1 MEEINLNTIIEQ
13 TGQMLMAGLKGTS
26 IDKDAEE
33 LICKYKIGGFILF
46 GRNFENPRQLSNF
59 ICDLQSLAISKG
71 NGTPLFIS
79 VDQEGGRVARLK
91 EPFTEYPFAGVLG
104 IAKSEELAYNFGSA
118 LAKEL
123 LAVGIN
129 MDFAPVLDVN
139 SNPENPIIGDRAFS
153 DDPEWVARLGGA
165 FIRAFNDEGILPV
178 GKHFP
183 GHGDTALDSHL
194 DLPYV
199 NRDVNSLEKIE
210 LHPFSKVLKNG
221 LDVVMTAHVIYP
233 AWDEKNPATF
243 SKKILD
249 DILRKRFGFD
259 GIIISDDLEMKA
271 IDDHYQFESI
281 PAMGVEAGVDIFLVC
296 HDTDRIR
303 TLHDLLI
310 KGMNTGKISRDN
322 VQMSA
327 DRIARIKR
335 KIKTTKPLKNLD
347 DIITTQCHKIAKEM
361 KSFLPS

>member
-1 MEEINLNTIIEQ
+1 MEELLLNTITEQ

-26 IDKDAEE
+26 IDKDAED
-33 LICKYKIGGFILF
+33 LICNHKIGGFILF
-46 GRNFENPRQLSNF
+46 GRNFENPKQLSDF
-59 ICDLQSLAISKG
+59 ICELQSLAITKG

-104 IAKSEELAYNFGSA
+104 IAKSEELAYNFGSS

-139 SNPENPIIGDRAFS
+139 SNPTNPIIGDRAFS
-153 DDPEWVARLGGA
+153 DDPEWVARLGSS
-165 FIRAFNDEGILPV
+165 FVRAFNDAGILPV

-199 NRDVNSLEKIE
+199 DRDVDSLEKIE

-221 LDVVMTAHVIYP
+221 LDIVMTAHVIYP
-233 AWDEKNPATF
+233 AWDKQYPATF
-243 SKKILD
+243 SKKILG
-249 DILRKRFGFD
+249 DILRKRFEFD

-271 IDDHYQFESI
+271 IDDHFSFESI
-281 PAMGVEAGVDIFLVC
+281 PKMGIEAGIDIFLVC

-303 TLHDLLI
+303 TLHDLMI
-310 KGMNTGKISRDN
+310 RGVNAGNISKDN
-322 VQMSA
+322 ILKSS
-327 DRIARIKR
+327 DRITRIKN
-335 KIKTTKPLKNLD
+335 KIKNPNQNTD
-347 DIITTQCHKIAKEM
+347 DFSPQQCHKVAAEM
-361 KSFLPS
+361 KSYIAS

>member
-1 MEEINLNTIIEQ
+1 MEDLLLNTITEQ

-26 IDKDAEE
+26 LDKDAED
-33 LICKYKIGGFILF
+33 LICNHKIGGFILF
-46 GRNFENPRQLSNF
+46 GRNFENPSQLCDF
-59 ICDLQSLAISKG
+59 ICDLQALSISKG
-71 NGTPLFIS
+71 SGLPLFIS

-91 EPFTEYPFAGVLG
+91 DPFTEYPYAGVLG

-139 SNPENPIIGDRAFS
+139 SNPANPIIGDRAFS
-153 DDPEWVARLGGA
+153 DDPEWVARLGSA
-165 FIRAFNDEGILPV
+165 FVSAFNDEGILPV

-183 GHGDTALDSHL
+183 GHGDTTLDSHL

-210 LHPFSKVLKNG
+210 LHPFSKVLNNG
-221 LDVVMTAHVIYP
+221 LDIVMTAHVIYP
-233 AWDEKNPATF
+233 AWDEKYPATF
-243 SKKILD
+243 SKKILG
-249 DILRKRFGFD
+249 DILRKRFEFD

-271 IDDHYQFESI
+271 IDDHYAFHSI
-281 PAMGVEAGVDIFLVC
+281 PEMGVDAGIDIFLVC

-310 KGMNTGKISRDN
+310 KGVDNGNISKDN
-322 VQMSA
+322 VLKSS
-327 DRIARIKR
+327 DRIARIKN
-335 KIKTTKPLKNLD
+335 KLKTTRPHKLD
-347 DIITTQCHKIAKEM
+347 DFSSRQCHQIAAKM
-361 KSFLPS
+361 KSFIAI

>member
-1 MEEINLNTIIEQ
+1 MEDLLLNTITEQ
-13 TGQMLMAGLKGTS
+13 AGQMLMAGLQGTS
-26 IDKDAEE
+26 LDKDAED
-33 LICKYKIGGFILF
+33 LICNYKVGGFILF
-46 GRNFENPRQLSNF
+46 GRNFESPKQLSDF
-59 ICDLQSLAISKG
+59 ICELQSLALTKG

-139 SNPENPIIGDRAFS
+139 SNPANPIIGDRAFS

-165 FIRAFNDEGILPV
+165 FVRAFNDEGILPV

-183 GHGDTALDSHL
+183 GHGDTTLDSHL
-194 DLPYV
+194 HLPYV
-199 NRDVNSLEKIE
+199 NRDVNSLENIE

-221 LDVVMTAHVIYP
+221 LNVVMTAHVIYP
-233 AWDEKNPATF
+233 AWDEKYPATF
-243 SKKILD
+243 SKKILG
-249 DILRKRFGFD
+249 DILRKRFEFD

-271 IDDHYQFESI
+271 IDDHYAFESI
-281 PAMGVEAGVDIFLVC
+281 PEMGVEAGVDIFLVC

-310 KGMNTGKISRDN
+310 KGVNNGKISRDN
-322 VQMSA
+322 VQQSA
-327 DRIARIKR
+327 ERIARIKR
-335 KIKTTKPLKNLD
+335 KIKTTNRPKRLD
-347 DIITTQCHKIAKEM
+347 DFSTQQCHKIAREM
-361 KSFLPS
+361 KSFIPS